1 MAVDQHLQPGEEVL
15 YRAHP
20 SRVPLVA
27 PLAGVVLLAVA
38 AGIVLSRMVA
48 TENRAFTMIGFAV
61 PILFLLAV
69 AGVRYLRLISREYI
83 LTNHRLIQQEGI
95 LAKKSMDS
103 YLEKINNIEY
113 AQTFWGRLLGYG
125 DLRID
130 TANVSEPS
138 VFERIADPLGFKRAI
153 SGAAETY
160 RAGLSRPAAP
170 LAAAATTPTGAE
182 RLRQLKALLDDGLIS
197 QAEFEVKRKQL
208 LDEI

>member
-1 MAVDQHLQPGEEVL
+1 MAVDQHLQPGEEIL

-95 LAKKSMDS
+95 LAKKSMD
-103 YLEKINNIEY
+103 
-113 AQTFWGRLLGYG
+113 
-125 DLRID
+125 
-130 TANVSEPS
+130 
-138 VFERIADPLGFKRAI
+138 
-153 SGAAETY
+153 
-160 RAGLSRPAAP
+160 
-170 LAAAATTPTGAE
+170 
-182 RLRQLKALLDDGLIS
+182 
-197 QAEFEVKRKQL
+197 
-208 LDEI
+208 